1 MCQRF
6 SAGQAFF
13 ILPFA
18 QSRKA
23 HPVKKIPYGRIF
35 GGRTIPRAQNIYA
48 SSLQLRF
55 KILLNRKFKGTVH
68 HPARHHEIDDRRHP
82 LRTCHSHPSHQP
94 LIAEAIRRMRRQHH
108 LTARHELPHLLLGI
122 AMRRYIELIRL
133 PRELR
138 NPRHFR
144 LQRRMDIALKLQ
156 LLQIL
161 VNRKPRGK
169 FPPRRLRLVL
179 LGLVQ
184 ILRRHLPR
192 RKIKLQLRRKCR
204 HTNLGTPRAHLGALD
219 GIVIDEHEG
228 IHSQIQFL
236 GKTPQIVGLRLPI
249 NLRRDKIAALKN
261 HARIFPYALHIRRIV
276 LGNNRQQN
284 TARFQLEKLLLKLH
298 LGDNSPNS
306 ILADNSL
313 PKGVVKVEYGAR
325 LRPICDPLTGAPVV
339 FKVGSFTLDYGGRVW
354 CDQAG
359 YIWTKC
365 DEAPEGAG
373 ESGGFYTYSPG
384 WPTSYNLISSYG
396 GKGQKDPYGYKY
408 APFLPGSQSSTYGA
422 DGGKGGGAFVLL
434 SSGTVSLSGL
444 VSCRSTD
451 FGYCNGAGGGI
462 WIVGSDFRV
471 APCAELVADSGV
483 GGNSYGSNYAG
494 TGGRISLAAGLMDY
508 DIAAL
513 AKGETPEDLTY
524 TDSLDFITASANAG
538 QGRVDP
544 ATAKRT
550 TANRPG
556 TITYVTRGEG
566 TFVTPIPAPEPPPAP
581 VYPDP
586 AGDGQARTFI
596 GEDGGDW
603 DDAANWSP
611 SGVPGNADAVTI
623 DGKWV
628 RASGIVHAASLE
640 VKAGATLAVGGRQQD
655 ILAQKPF
662 ADSTGVG
669 LKIAGDLTV
678 AGDLSVG
685 GADSPV
691 PVLITVGGDAT
702 VESGG
707 RLAVYAA
714 NGFPADP
721 YGRMRMATYDEA
733 TVFNVAGALTIDTG
747 ATVYPDADVR
757 TGASVHF
764 KASSILLAAGGTIN
778 ADARGFGYAPINSLD
793 TGTFLSDGGYG
804 CTSTLGTYSPGSGG
818 ATYGPCGGYGG
829 SAQGARY
836 GLANAP
842 FQPGGSSG
850 CYDGSK
856 PKFVRGGGA
865 VWLDA
870 MQAELHGTITA
881 LGTATGFN
889 ASAGGGVWIV
899 AKAFVSSPELVIQA
913 DAVRN
918 GANGYSSYSAGGRI
932 ALGIALTEE
941 EEAALLAG
949 ETPETVTAVD
959 GVVGFTATV
968 LGETKSDVQKGNPGT
983 VKTVT
988 GSYVPDTSV
997 TIVGSPKNAVSS
1009 AFSYGASIVTAGS
1022 AFALPTI
1029 GYGSDPDD
1037 PLVRYSYDGWVL
1049 TDEDGNE
1056 VDSGEEDVSFTVPQ
1070 GNSTLTILWTN
1081 VESGTLVSVPDATLG
1096 TVSVG
1101 GVSHDA
1107 DFTYFITGSAAFTA
1121 VPASGAEF
1129 LYWVGEVP
1137 AGHQL
1142 DNPLTIE
1149 AGIGRRIQPVF
1160 RTAAE
1165 ATTRAWTGAAGN
1177 GLWLD
1182 AANWSPEG
1190 VPGLND
1196 TVTMAEGLAV
1206 VTNFLSVKTLALS
1219 GTAHLFAGA
1228 NIAANSAAEVT
1239 GSTHKPYVDPVI
1251 EEVAVEVGTLTLAD
1265 SAGLALG
1272 GQDEDYPSRK
1282 PRFEAES
1289 VNLSGASILVVT
1301 AGATNETDNFET
1313 GCGTVTVAGVFEIA
1327 DTAQFVPASDQY
1339 TGGSL
1344 IVRPHKFVL
1353 GAEAM
1358 VNAEGRG
1365 FDYRQFKDPKIIAP
1379 GQGYTHECGA
1389 GYGGKGG
1396 FAFGDYGQTYGF
1408 DYAPIHPG
1416 SCSGI
1421 YASGNVYPAGGLIRI
1436 HAKSAVL
1443 NGTLNAKPLMGYYGG
1458 SSGGGVWVTTTGKMG
1473 IGATFAALLGG
1484 GSSNTG
1490 ADGGG
1495 GRIALGEW
1503 LTDAESAVDSC
1514 SGVARLPRPLTG
1526 ISPCFATSTNSPPSS
1541 ISEPR
1546 WRWNMPRTRR
1556 WVEPG
1561 CSGCPHST
1569 STASPSRSR
1578 TFLTRHTG
1586 TSGNGWW
1593 NIHLNPDHRT
1603 LHAGCMRIWWRM
1615 NSPRSSM
1622 PDSCRTLC
1630 ISTTV
1635 PSTGTAPRGRT
1646 GQGSVP
1652 QCCLQRSART
1662 AMPLWKSTACPQI
1675 STKRNCPC
1683 T

>member
-1 MCQRF
+1 M
-6 SAGQAFF
+6 
-13 ILPFA
+13 
-18 QSRKA
+18 
-23 HPVKKIPYGRIF
+23 KK
-35 GGRTIPRAQNIYA
+35 
-48 SSLQLRF
+48 LM
-55 KILLNRKFKGTVH
+55 V
-68 HPARHHEIDDRRHP
+68 
-82 LRTCHSHPSHQP
+82 
-94 LIAEAIRRMRRQHH
+94 
-108 LTARHELPHLLLGI
+108 
-122 AMRRYIELIRL
+122 
-133 PRELR
+133 
-138 NPRHFR
+138 
-144 LQRRMDIALKLQ
+144 ALCAC
-156 LLQIL
+156 
-161 VNRKPRGK
+161 V
-169 FPPRRLRLVL
+169 
-179 LGLVQ
+179 
-184 ILRRHLPR
+184 
-192 RKIKLQLRRKCR
+192 C
-204 HTNLGTPRAHLGALD
+204 TLGAMAD
-219 GIVIDEHEG
+219 Y
-228 IHSQIQFL
+228 
-236 GKTPQIVGLRLPI
+236 TPTWRG
-249 NLRRDKIAALKN
+249 
-261 HARIFPYALHIRRIV
+261 
-276 LGNNRQQN
+276 
-284 TARFQLEKLLLKLH
+284 
-298 LGDNSPNS
+298 
-306 ILADNSL
+306 L
-313 PKGVVKVEYGAR
+313 PKGYTQVEYVEANGTQYVDLGINAQSGLSLESDMLWTALPSDGGYCSAKSAAGQRIMLLWYDSNGWMFGYDNYFSTKVKASVNTLYHVESALRDGSQTATITDGDGNVVLDWANDPAATGELDLGVTLYLFANHNGTGVSGQTKSRCYALKIWRDNANGGRDLVGDFVPCKDDDGNTGLFNLVQNRFRAASKALTCGAVVYKPVDPSPYEGANVYVCSEPEGDWFVDENWSEGHVPAEGEDVVIADRTVSAAGPLAVKSLTIKEGGILKIQAEPAKTPTNLPSVFTDATVVTVAGELKVEYGAR
-325 LRPICDPLTGAPVV
+325 LRPICDKLTGAPVV

-354 CDQAG
+354 CDGAG

-365 DEAPEGAG
+365 DEKPEGAG

-471 APCAELVADSGV
+471 APCAELVADSGA
-483 GGNSYGSNYAG
+483 GGTGYGTNYAG

-513 AKGETPEDLTY
+513 ANGETPEDLTY

-566 TFVTPIPAPEPPPAP
+566 TFVTVIPAPEPPPAP

-586 AGDGQARTFI
+586 AGDGQARTFV

-628 RASGIVHAASLE
+628 CASGIVHAASLT
-640 VKAGATLAVGGRQQD
+640 VNVGATLTVGGRLQD
-655 ILAQKPF
+655 ITAQQPF
-662 ADSTGVG
+662 VESTGVG

-702 VESGG
+702 VKSGG

-714 NGFPADP
+714 NGYPANP
-721 YGRMRMATYDEA
+721 YGRVRMATYDEA
-733 TVFNVAGALTIDTG
+733 TVFNVAGALTIDAG
-747 ATVYPDADVR
+747 ATVYPDADLR

-818 ATYGPCGGYGG
+818 ASYGQCGGYGG

-836 GLANAP
+836 GFANAP
-842 FQPGGSSG
+842 FLPGGAG
-850 CYDGSK
+850 GYYNALI
-856 PKFVRGGGA
+856 RGGGA

-881 LGTATGFN
+881 LGTANAFT

-949 ETPETVTAVD
+949 TTPETVTVVD

-997 TIVGSPKNAVSS
+997 TIVGSPKNAVSP

-1022 AFALPTI
+1022 AFALPSI
-1029 GYGSDPDD
+1029 DYGSDPDD

-1049 TDEDGNE
+1049 TDEGGNE
-1056 VDSGEEDVSFTVPQ
+1056 VDSGEGDVSFTVPQ
-1070 GNSTLTILWTN
+1070 GNSTLTIRWTN

-1142 DNPLTIE
+1142 DNPLTIA

-1165 ATTRAWTGAAGN
+1165 ATVRAWTGAAGN

-1196 TVTMAEGLAV
+1196 TVTMAEGLAI

-1219 GTAHLFAGA
+1219 GTARLFAGA
-1228 NIAANSAAEVT
+1228 NIAANSTAEGT

-1251 EEVAVEVGTLTLAD
+1251 EEVAFEVETLTLAD
-1265 SAGLALG
+1265 SAGFALG
-1272 GQDEDYPSRK
+1272 GQDEDNPSRK
-1282 PRFEAES
+1282 PRLAAES

-1313 GCGTVTVAGVFEIA
+1313 GCGTVTVAGVFELA
-1327 DTAQFVPASDQY
+1327 DSAQFVPASDQY

-1344 IVRPHKFVL
+1344 VVRTGKFLL
-1353 GAEAM
+1353 GEGAK
-1358 VNAEGRG
+1358 VNAQARG
-1365 FDYRQFKDPKIIAP
+1365 FGYRRLKDPQMLAP
-1379 GQGYTHECGA
+1379 GQGHDFNVGA

-1396 FAFGDYGQTYGF
+1396 NANATYGKTYGF
-1408 DYAPIHPG
+1408 MYAPIHPG
-1416 SCSGI
+1416 SCNGDSQPPVPG
-1421 YASGNVYPAGGLIRI
+1421 GGLIRI

-1443 NGTLNAKPLMGYYGG
+1443 NGTLDAKPGPSSHGG
-1458 SSGGGVWVTTTGKMG
+1458 PSGGGIWVTTRGKME
-1473 IGATFAALLGG
+1473 IGATFAALAKGGTETVGFGG
-1484 GSSNTG
+1484 G
-1490 ADGGG
+1490 GGG
-1495 GRIALGEW
+1495 GRIAFGEW
-1503 LTDAESAVDSC
+1503 LTDAEVAQLAVDNE
-1514 SGVARLPRPLTG
+1514 VPLRGAKQKPIPVLTEAE
-1526 ISPCFATSTNSPPSS
+1526 FEALH
-1541 ISEPR
+1541 
-1546 WRWNMPRTRR
+1546 
-1556 WVEPG
+1556 PG
-1561 CSGCPHST
+1561 
-1569 STASPSRSR
+1569 ADIDV
-1578 TFLTRHTG
+1578 TG
-1586 TSGNGWW
+1586 TSRGQSGTFVFLNGE
-1593 NIHLNPDHRT
+1593 
-1603 LHAGCMRIWWRM
+1603 
-1615 NSPRSSM
+1615 
-1622 PDSCRTLC
+1622 
-1630 ISTTV
+1630 
-1635 PSTGTAPRGRT
+1635 
-1646 GQGSVP
+1646 
-1652 QCCLQRSART
+1652 
-1662 AMPLWKSTACPQI
+1662 
-1675 STKRNCPC
+1675 TKGFMLLVK
-1683 T
+1683 

>member
-1 MCQRF
+1 M
-6 SAGQAFF
+6 
-13 ILPFA
+13 
-18 QSRKA
+18 K
-23 HPVKKIPYGRIF
+23 
-35 GGRTIPRAQNIYA
+35 
-48 SSLQLRF
+48 
-55 KILLNRKFKGTVH
+55 
-68 HPARHHEIDDRRHP
+68 
-82 LRTCHSHPSHQP
+82 
-94 LIAEAIRRMRRQHH
+94 
-108 LTARHELPHLLLGI
+108 
-122 AMRRYIELIRL
+122 RL
-133 PRELR
+133 
-138 NPRHFR
+138 
-144 LQRRMDIALKLQ
+144 MMA
-156 LLQIL
+156 
-161 VNRKPRGK
+161 VGAC
-169 FPPRRLRLVL
+169 V
-179 LGLVQ
+179 
-184 ILRRHLPR
+184 
-192 RKIKLQLRRKCR
+192 C
-204 HTNLGTPRAHLGALD
+204 ALGAMAD
-219 GIVIDEHEG
+219 Y
-228 IHSQIQFL
+228 
-236 GKTPQIVGLRLPI
+236 TPTWRG
-249 NLRRDKIAALKN
+249 
-261 HARIFPYALHIRRIV
+261 
-276 LGNNRQQN
+276 
-284 TARFQLEKLLLKLH
+284 
-298 LGDNSPNS
+298 
-306 ILADNSL
+306 L
-313 PKGVVKVEYGAR
+313 PKGYTQVEYVEANGTQYVDLGINAQSGLSLEADMLWVALPSDGGYCSAKSAAGQRIMLLWYDSNGWMFGYDNYFSTKVKASANTLYHVESALRDGSQTATITDGDGNVVLNWANDPAATGDLDLGVTLYLFANHNGTGVSGQTKSRCYALKIWRDGANGGRDLVGDFVPCKDDDGNTGLFDLVKNRFLKASKALTCGAVVYKPVDPSPYEGANVYVCSEPEGEWAVDENWSEGHVPTEGEDVVIADRTVSAAGPLAVKSLTIKEGGILKVQAEPAKTPTNLPSVFTDATVVTVTGELKVEYGGR
-325 LRPICDPLTGAPVV
+325 LRPICDTLTGAPVV

-354 CDQAG
+354 CDGVG
-359 YIWTKC
+359 YVWTSC
-365 DEAPEGAG
+365 ETEPEGAFK
-373 ESGGFYTYSPG
+373 SSTYYTYCPG
-384 WPTSYNLISSYG
+384 WASNYNLISSYG

-408 APFLPGSQSSTYGA
+408 APFLPGAPASTYNSGTA
-422 DGGKGGGAFVLL
+422 SLGGGGAFVLL

-444 VSCRSTD
+444 VTCRSPES
-451 FGYCNGAGGGI
+451 GYGNGAGGGI

-471 APCAELVADSGV
+471 APCAELVADSGA
-483 GGNSYGSNYAG
+483 GGTSYGNYAG

-513 AKGETPEDLTY
+513 ANGETPEDLTY

-566 TFVTPIPAPEPPPAP
+566 TFVTAIPAPEPPPAP
-581 VYPDP
+581 IYPDP
-586 AGDGQARTFI
+586 AGDGQARTFV

-628 RASGIVHAASLE
+628 CASGIVHAASLE
-640 VKAGATLAVGGRQQD
+640 VKAGATLTVGGRQQD

-662 ADSTGVG
+662 VESTGVG

-702 VESGG
+702 VKSGG

-714 NGFPADP
+714 NGYPANP
-721 YGRMRMATYDEA
+721 YGRVRMAAYDEA
-733 TVFNVAGALTIDTG
+733 TVFNVAGALTIDAG
-747 ATVYPDADVR
+747 ATVYPDADIR
-757 TGASVHF
+757 TGAAVRF

-778 ADARGFGYAPINSLD
+778 ADARGFGYVPINTLD

-804 CTSTLGTYSPGSGG
+804 STSTLGVYTPGAGG
-818 ATYGPCGGYGG
+818 TSYDLCGGYGG
-829 SAQGARY
+829 TAAGARY

-842 FQPGGSSG
+842 FLPGGSG
-850 CYDGSK
+850 GYYNA
-856 PKFVRGGGA
+856 VIRGGGS

-881 LGTATGFN
+881 LGTSNGYN

-899 AKAFVSSPELVIQA
+899 AKAFVSSPELTICA
-913 DAVRN
+913 DAVHN
-918 GANGYSSYSAGGRI
+918 GKNGYSTYSAGGRI
-932 ALGIALTEE
+932 ALGIALTDE
-941 EEAALLAG
+941 EEAALVAG

-968 LGETKSDVQKGNPGT
+968 FGETKKDVLGGNPGT
-983 VKTVT
+983 IRTVT

-997 TIVGSPKNAVSS
+997 TIVGSPKNAVSP
-1009 AFSYGASIVTAGS
+1009 AFSYGASIVAAGS
-1022 AFALPTI
+1022 AFALPTVD
-1029 GYGSDPDD
+1029 YGSDPDD
-1037 PLVRYSYDGWVL
+1037 PLVRYSYGGWVL

-1070 GNSTLTILWTN
+1070 GNSTLTIRWTN

-1107 DFTYFITGSAAFTA
+1107 DFTYFITGSAEFTA
-1121 VPASGAEF
+1121 APASGAEF

-1196 TVTMAEGLAV
+1196 TVTMAEGLAI

-1228 NIAANSAAEVT
+1228 NIAANSTAEVT

-1251 EEVAVEVGTLTLAD
+1251 EEVAFEVETLTLAD

-1272 GQDEDYPSRK
+1272 GQDDDFPSLK

-1289 VNLSGASILVVT
+1289 VKLSGASVLVVT

-1313 GCGTVTVAGVFEIA
+1313 GCGTVTVADTFEVA

-1344 IVRPHKFVL
+1344 VVRTRKFLL
-1353 GAEAM
+1353 GAEAT
-1358 VNAEGRG
+1358 VNAKARG
-1365 FDYRQFKDPKIIAP
+1365 FGYRYFKNPQILAP
-1379 GQGYTHECGA
+1379 GLGASYNIGA

-1396 FAFGDYGQTYGF
+1396 SANATYGNTYGF
-1408 DYAPIHPG
+1408 RYAPVHPG
-1416 SCSGI
+1416 SCNGTYQPSI
-1421 YASGNVYPAGGLIRI
+1421 PAGGLIRI

-1443 NGTLNAKPLMGYYGG
+1443 NGTLDAKPGDSWAGG
-1458 SSGGGVWVTTTGKMG
+1458 SSGGGIWVTTSSKME
-1473 IGATFAALLGG
+1473 IGATFAALASGG
-1484 GSSNTG
+1484 ASNYSSG
-1490 ADGGG
+1490 GGG
-1495 GRIALGEW
+1495 GRISLCEC
-1503 LTDAESAVDSC
+1503 LTDDE
-1514 SGVARLPRPLTG
+1514 VAYLLANDEVPLRGAKQKPIPTLNEAA
-1526 ISPCFATSTNSPPSS
+1526 FEALY
-1541 ISEPR
+1541 
-1546 WRWNMPRTRR
+1546 
-1556 WVEPG
+1556 PG
-1561 CSGCPHST
+1561 
-1569 STASPSRSR
+1569 A
-1578 TFLTRHTG
+1578 
-1586 TSGNGWW
+1586 
-1593 NIHLNPDHRT
+1593 NIDL
-1603 LHAGCMRIWWRM
+1603 
-1615 NSPRSSM
+1615 
-1622 PDSCRTLC
+1622 
-1630 ISTTV
+1630 TTV
-1635 PSTGTAPRGRT
+1635 RNGQPGTFAFLDG
-1646 GQGSVP
+1646 
-1652 QCCLQRSART
+1652 
-1662 AMPLWKSTACPQI
+1662 K
-1675 STKRNCPC
+1675 TKGFMLLVK
-1683 T
+1683 